1 MLLTNIL
8 SSAILLAKSRETL
21 DETENKT
28 RHQTVKLTGGKDML
42 IYDSLNYLEE
52 TNAELGINP
61 VSYVV
66 LSCAR

>member
-1 MLLTNIL
+1 
-8 SSAILLAKSRETL
+8 
-21 DETENKT
+21 
-28 RHQTVKLTGGKDML
+28 ML